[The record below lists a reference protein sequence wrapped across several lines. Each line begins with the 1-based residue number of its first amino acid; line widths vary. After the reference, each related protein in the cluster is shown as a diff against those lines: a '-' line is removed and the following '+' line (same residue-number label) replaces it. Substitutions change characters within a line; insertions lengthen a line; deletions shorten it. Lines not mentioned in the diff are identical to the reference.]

1 MTSRDLDEA
10 VKQGNDKAALALE
23 VFAYQ
28 VKKFIGSYACAM
40 GGLDAIVFTAGI
52 GENNDVMRL
61 DICKGLEFHRVAID
75 EDKNKTRGIEADVS
89 KENVK

>member
-1 MTSRDLDEA
+1 
-10 VKQGNDKAALALE
+10 
-23 VFAYQ
+23 
-28 VKKFIGSYACAM
+28 M

-61 DICKGLEFHRVAID
+61 DICKGLEFLGVAID

-89 KENVK
+89 KENAKVRTLVIPTNEELAIAKETMK